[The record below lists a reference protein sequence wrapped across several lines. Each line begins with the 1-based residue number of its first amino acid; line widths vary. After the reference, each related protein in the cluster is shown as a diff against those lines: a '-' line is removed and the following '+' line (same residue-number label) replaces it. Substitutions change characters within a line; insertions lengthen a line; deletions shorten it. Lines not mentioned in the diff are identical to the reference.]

1 MYNKYKTSE
10 RNMHLTDNESQ
21 KLWNTRAG
29 LSSKNEQSFSNVVQ
43 EQFQR
48 NEHKIKLEFLIA

>member
-10 RNMHLTDNESQ
+10 RNMHLADNEPQ
-21 KLWNTRAG
+21 TWWNTRAG
-29 LSSKNEQSFSNVVQ
+29 LSSKNEQSFSNVVP

-48 NEHKIKLEFLIA
+48 NDHKINIEFLIA